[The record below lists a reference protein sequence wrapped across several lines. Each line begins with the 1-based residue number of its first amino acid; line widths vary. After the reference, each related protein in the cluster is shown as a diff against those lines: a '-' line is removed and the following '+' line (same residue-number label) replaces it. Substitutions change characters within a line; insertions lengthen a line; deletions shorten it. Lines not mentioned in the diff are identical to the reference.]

1 MAGCLAS
8 AAAAQQGA
16 AELREAGVQ
25 AARAGRHAEGVA
37 LLERALATAPG
48 DAGVLADLTVV
59 LSWAGRDREALARF
73 ATLDEQAAP
82 GYAVAAAAVSAR
94 RLGEAARA
102 ARLSRL
108 ALARGETGPEVWLGL
123 AMAEQARGDR
133 EAARAA
139 LAQGEARHP
148 GNPRLAAFRASLDRP
163 TSPAPAPRAPAS
175 VADRFGA
182 TAATRGTDAAV
193 AEARAA
199 ARGAPPATVAAIA
212 EALIDARRPF
222 DALGVVEPAL
232 TAFPGNAALVRQQAL
247 ALEAVGAP
255 ALALARAARAPGAL
269 TPEETRRMQGSAAA
283 FLVRWGAQVPPPR
296 GSQAAARHAGTD
308 AAIAELDA
316 LIAAWAPLGAEA
328 EAAVRI
334 ARLDRLVALRDRG
347 RMDAVLEEAAQ
358 LRTGGELPGYAREAV
373 ADALLDRRRP
383 EEAEVEYRAV
393 LAEEPGSLTA
403 SLGLFYALTDQ
414 RRWAEARAIADR
426 LEASIPAY
434 RPVRGPEPPEP
445 EWERIDAVTAG
456 ILWRMWTDDLAGA
469 EEIAAPLAA
478 AAPMNGSLRALRGD
492 IWRLRGWP
500 EQALDEYETALTN
513 EPEAIGLRV
522 GRAEALM
529 DRRRWHD
536 AEAETAALA
545 AAYPENGQVRQL
557 ARRAAIWRM
566 RELEVEAAAGLE
578 RGSQDPE
585 FDLDAR
591 LYSAPIAYNWR
602 AFGGTRFRYGNTP
615 EGSLATTRLLA
626 GVEWRGPPAVIRAGG
641 SADFEGVNRAGAF
654 VTSVW
659 RISDRWGI
667 EASGDLTAPD
677 TPLRALRNGIW
688 ADGAT
693 LGIAWRHSDL
703 REAGASL
710 RGLSFSDGNERW
722 IGFAR
727 YQERVL
733 NLPDWKLDLQPYV
746 YATRNSRENVPY
758 FNPSRDLE
766 LGVTGTLTWIVH
778 QRYDRA
784 LRARFALTG
793 GAYEQEDFGWSPV
806 FAIRWQNDHDL
817 SDTLAVTYG
826 AGWTRRDYD
835 GVTEDGFSAIGA
847 LRWRF

>member
-1 MAGCLAS
+1 MAVCLAS

-16 AELREAGVQ
+16 AELRAAGVQ
-25 AARAGRHAEGVA
+25 AARAGRHADGIA
-37 LLERALATAPG
+37 LLERALAAAPG
-48 DAGVLADLTVV
+48 DAGILADLTVV

-73 ATLDEQAAP
+73 ESLGEQAAP

-94 RLGEAARA
+94 RVGDPARA
-102 ARLSRL
+102 ARLYRL
-108 ALARGETGPEVWLGL
+108 ALARGETGAETYLGL
-123 AMAEQARGDR
+123 AMAERARGDLA
-133 EAARAA
+133 AARAA
-139 LAQGEARHP
+139 LAEGEARHP
-148 GNPRLAAFRASLDRP
+148 GNPRLAALRAVLDRP
-163 TSPAPAPRAPAS
+163 APPPAPGS
-175 VADRFGA
+175 VADRFRA
-182 TAATRGTDAAV
+182 TAAARGTDTAVAEAVERARGASPATAAAV
-193 AEARAA
+193 AEALL
-199 ARGAPPATVAAIA
+199 
-212 EALIDARRPF
+212 ALRRPF
-222 DALGVVEPAL
+222 DALRVIEPAL
-232 TAFPGNAALVRQQAL
+232 ASSPGNRALVRQQAL
-247 ALEAVGAP
+247 ALEAAGAP
-255 ALALARAARAPGAL
+255 SLALARAARAPGAL
-269 TPEETRRMQGSAAA
+269 SPEETRRMQAGAAA
-283 FLVRWGAQVPPPR
+283 FLVRWGALVPPPR
-296 GSQAAARHAGTD
+296 AAGPAARHAGTD
-308 AAIAELDA
+308 AALAVLDA
-316 LIAAWAPLGAEA
+316 LIAAWTPLGAEA
-328 EAAVRI
+328 AAVRI

-347 RMDAVLEEAAQ
+347 RMEKVLAEAAL
-358 LRTGGELPGYAREAV
+358 LRAEGELPGYARAAL
-373 ADALLDRRRP
+373 ADALLDRRWP
-383 EEAEVEYRAV
+383 EEAEAEYRAA
-393 LAEEPGSLTA
+393 LAEEPDSLAA
-403 SLGLFYALTDQ
+403 SLGLFHALTDQ

-445 EWERIDAVTAG
+445 EWDRIDAVTAG
-456 ILWRMWTDDLAGA
+456 VLWRMWTEDYAGA
-469 EEIAAPLAA
+469 EATAAPLAA

-500 EQALDEYETALTN
+500 EQALEEYEIALTN

-529 DRRRWHD
+529 DRRRWR
-536 AEAETAALA
+536 EAHGEIAALA
-545 AAYPENGQVRQL
+545 AEHPENGQVRQL

-566 RELEVEAAAGLE
+566 RELEIEASAGLD

-591 LYSAPIAYNWR
+591 LYSAPIEDNWR
-602 AFGGTRFRYGNTP
+602 VFGGTRFRYGDTP

-641 SADFEGVNRAGAF
+641 TADFEGVNRGGAF
-654 VTSVW
+654 VSSVW
-659 RISDRWGI
+659 RVTDRWAI

-677 TPLRALRNGIW
+677 TPLRALRNGIR

-693 LGIAWRHSDL
+693 LGVVWRQSDL
-703 REAGASL
+703 REAAASL

-746 YATRNSRENVPY
+746 YATRNSREDAPY
-758 FNPSRDLE
+758 FNPERDVE

-784 LRARFALTG
+784 LRARFAVTG
-793 GAYEQEDFGWSPV
+793 GAYEQEGFGWSPV
-806 FAIRWQNDHDL
+806 FALRWQNDHDL